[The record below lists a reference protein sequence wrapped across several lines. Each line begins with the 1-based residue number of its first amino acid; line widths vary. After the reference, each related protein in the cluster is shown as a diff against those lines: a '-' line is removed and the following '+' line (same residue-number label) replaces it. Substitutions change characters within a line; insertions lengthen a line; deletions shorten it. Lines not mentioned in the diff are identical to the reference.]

1 MKMMSN
7 TTKFTF
13 DTVFSAGRDIAT
25 ETARSRQ
32 RQVLTEAELEALRA
46 EARAEG
52 AQAGEVHALE
62 SIASGTREAAQALRD
77 VLKAVAAQMES
88 VRSDAAVLAFAL
100 ARKVA
105 STAVAQFP
113 VGEVEAALRQA
124 MHEAIGEPRIVLH
137 ARPEVT
143 DALSGRIAQIA
154 QEEGY
159 DGRVQVS
166 PDASLS
172 GADCRIDWR
181 GGGAE
186 RTNAAIEAALDE
198 LVARRF
204 TIKDAGLQN
213 RSEA

>member
-1 MKMMSN
+1 MKMMGN

-25 ETARSRQ
+25 ETALSRQ
-32 RQVLTEAELEALRA
+32 RKVITEAELETLRA

-62 SIASGTREAAQALRD
+62 SIANGTREAALALRD
-77 VLKAVAAQMES
+77 VLKSVTAEMES
-88 VRSDAAVLAFAL
+88 VRADAAMLAFAL

-105 STAVAQFP
+105 SAAVAQFP
-113 VGEVEAALRQA
+113 VGEVESALRQA

-143 DALSGRIAQIA
+143 EALSGRIAEIA

-166 PDASLS
+166 ADASLA

-186 RTNAAIEAALDE
+186 RTNAAIEAAVHE
-198 LVARRF
+198 IMARSFSARS
-204 TIKDAGLQN
+204 AGQQN
-213 RSEA
+213 GSEE

>member
-7 TTKFTF
+7 ATKFTF
-13 DTVFSAGRDIAT
+13 DTVFTTGHDAAVESARA
-25 ETARSRQ
+25 RQ
-32 RQVLTEAELEALRA
+32 RKILTEADVEALLA

-52 AQAGEVHALE
+52 AQASEVHALE
-62 SIASGTREAAQALRD
+62 SIASGTREAAQVLRE
-77 VLKAVAAQMES
+77 VLRSVGTQIES
-88 VRSDAAVLAFAL
+88 VRGEAAAIAFAL

-137 ARPEVT
+137 ARPEVVE
-143 DALSGRIAQIA
+143 ALAGRIADIA
-154 QEEGY
+154 SEEGY

-166 PDASLS
+166 ADASLS

-181 GGGAE
+181 GGGTE

-198 LVARRF
+198 LMARRF
-204 TIKDAGLQN
+204 SVRAADSQN
-213 RSEA
+213 RRGA

>member
-13 DTVFSAGRDIAT
+13 DTVFGAGRDIAK

-32 RQVLTEAELEALRA
+32 RKVVTEAEIEALRA

-62 SIASGTREAAQALRD
+62 SIASGTREAAQVLRD
-77 VLKAVAAQMES
+77 VLQSVTAQMES
-88 VRSDAAVLAFAL
+88 VRGDAAALAFAL

-105 STAVAQFP
+105 STAVSQFP
-113 VGEVEAALRQA
+113 VGEVESALRQA

-143 DALSGRIAQIA
+143 EALSGRIAQIA

-166 PDASLS
+166 PDASLT

-186 RTNAAIEAALDE
+186 RTNAAIEAALE
-198 LVARRF
+198 ALMARRF
-204 TIKDAGLQN
+204 TIKDSGPQN